1 MSDQPEFLAMEEKIV
16 YDFDELR
23 EENDYPV
30 REICTRIQAI
40 IEPLIGDEKRLKAVH
55 FAMGEIFKDME
66 AWGEGQR
73 QVTLRQELGGVAI
86 NTINNINVDSAV
98 EHNGFGRLI
107 VDEVFGDDYS
117 STTEETP
124 EGDIYKGYL
133 FIRADQPI
141 RQLSEIDAL
150 IA

>member
-1 MSDQPEFLAMEEKIV
+1 MSDQPECLALEEKIV

-55 FAMGEIFKDME
+55 FAMKEIFKDME
-66 AWGEGQR
+66 TWGEGQK

-86 NTINNINVDSAV
+86 NTTNNINIDSTA
-98 EHNGFGRLI
+98 ESNGFGKLI

-117 STTEETP
+117 STTVETP

-133 FIRADQPI
+133 FIRADQPA
-141 RQLSEIDAL
+141 RHFSEIDAI